1 MLNTISKS
9 IPKPIQF
16 QNLEGD
22 LINSELG
29 RFLNSKII
37 EPVCQ
42 GARDRDEYVSNLFIR
57 PKKDGKVRV
66 ILNLI
71 QFNLDCMEHIH
82 FKMKTLKSAV
92 ESMRQNCY
100 FVSIDLSEA
109 FYSIP
114 VRVEDRKYFR
124 FWYESTKYQFTALV
138 MGLST
143 SPRVFTKIMKPVF
156 ATLRAQGYI
165 VQVTSMT
172 RVYRGKLGEDVG
184 KMYWQLFH
192 SWIHWG

>member
-16 QNLEGD
+16 QNVEGD

-37 EPVCQ
+37 EPVCH

-109 FYSIP
+109 FIP
-114 VRVEDRKYFR
+114 SQSEK
-124 FWYESTKYQFTALV
+124 
-138 MGLST
+138 
-143 SPRVFTKIMKPVF
+143 KIENISDFGMK
-156 ATLRAQGYI
+156 AQNINSRHWSWAYLHL
-165 VQVTSMT
+165 
-172 RVYRGKLGEDVG
+172 LGFLQ
-184 KMYWQLFH
+184 K
-192 SWIHWG
+192 